1 MREMSLKET
10 LLKDMKE
17 AMKSG
22 DKTRV
27 STIRQVRAAILNKE
41 KELGQ
46 DLDEEGVVS
55 VFLSAVKQRKDSI
68 GQFEKGNRPDLVEK
82 EKSELQILSSYLPEQ
97 MSEEDIK
104 KEIKKAIQETG
115 SSSQKDMGKLMK
127 VLMANLKG
135 KADGST
141 VNRLVREIL
150 Q

>member
-1 MREMSLKET
+1 MSLKET